1 MPALLHG
8 ATDEV
13 GNLLQ
18 GKTVPAWLSAVWS
31 AWLRQDKLRI
41 LLILLCYDSLR
52 PQMTALAAALGVNV
66 YVINLSN
73 KLLSDEVLVD
83 LLSGTPL
90 RTLFN

>member
-1 MPALLHG
+1 
-8 ATDEV
+8 
-13 GNLLQ
+13 
-18 GKTVPAWLSAVWS
+18 
-31 AWLRQDKLRI
+31 
-41 LLILLCYDSLR
+41 
-52 PQMTALAAALGVNV
+52 MTALAAALGVNV